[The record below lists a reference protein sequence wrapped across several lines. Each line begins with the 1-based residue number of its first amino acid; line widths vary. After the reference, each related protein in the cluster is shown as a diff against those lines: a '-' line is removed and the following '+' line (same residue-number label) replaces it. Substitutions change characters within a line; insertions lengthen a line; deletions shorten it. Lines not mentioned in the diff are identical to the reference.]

1 MSRTPSRDG
10 RAAPPPRPVLIGV
23 DGRSGSGKTTLAAAL
38 VARLSRFAEVRLLAL
53 EEMYPGWDGLAAVTH
68 DDGPYV
74 AALRRLALDSP
85 AEVPTWDWHG
95 ARPGPLR
102 TVAPADVVV
111 CEGVGAL
118 CRGARGL
125 LTLGVWVDADDADR
139 RERALARDGEVYA
152 PHWDRWAAQE
162 EDYLAGHDPAA
173 AADLRVRL
181 H

>member
-1 MSRTPSRDG
+1 MSRTPDSDG
-10 RAAPPPRPVLIGV
+10 RAALSHGPVLVGV

-38 VARLSRFAEVRLLAL
+38 VDRLSPFAEVRLLAL
-53 EEMYPGWDGLAAVTH
+53 EQMYPGWDGLAAVTD

-74 AALRRLALDSP
+74 AALRRLAAGAP
-85 AEVPTWDWHG
+85 ADVPTWDWHEG
-95 ARPGPLR
+95 RPGPRR

-118 CRGARGL
+118 CHGARGL

-139 RERALARDGEVYA
+139 RTLALARDGEVYA
-152 PHWDRWAAQE
+152 PHWNRWAAQE
-162 EDYLAGHDPAA
+162 ERYLTDHSPAHAAG
-173 AADLRVRL
+173 LRVRL